1 MSPAFYAP
9 LYAGSLLIGMVA
21 MTEVGRRIGT
31 RRLKQ
36 DPEGAR
42 LGLGAIESAM
52 FALLGLMIAFTFHYA
67 AARLDQRRVLIVEEA
82 NLISTAWARIDLVPE
97 GARPALRQRFRG
109 YLDARLLEYRRY
121 NDRQASRAAFDRA
134 TQLQRE
140 IWALAADA
148 VRDQGAPA
156 PSLLLAAIN
165 PMIDMSVTR
174 TMATRIHPPSI
185 VYVMLATLALTGA
198 LLAGVQMAGSARRSW
213 LHILVFAGIISGTMY
228 VVLDLEYPRYGFI
241 RVDDFDQA
249 LHQVR
254 VEMEG
259 P

>member
-1 MSPAFYAP
+1 MSPSFYAP
-9 LYAGSLLIGMVA
+9 LYAGGLLLGMLV
-21 MTEVGRRIGT
+21 MTEIGRRVGA

-42 LGLGAIESAM
+42 LGLGPIESAM

-67 AARLDQRRVLIVEEA
+67 AARLDERRALIVEEA
-82 NLISTAWARIDLVPE
+82 NLISTAFARIELVPE
-97 GARPALRQRFRG
+97 GARPALRQKFRE
-109 YLDARLLEYRRY
+109 YLDARLLVYEVYH
-121 NDRQASRAAFDRA
+121 DGEKSQAAHDRA
-134 TQLQRE
+134 SQLQRE
-140 IWALAADA
+140 IWALATDA
-148 VRDQGAPA
+148 TRDLVAPA
-156 PSLLLAAIN
+156 PSLLPAAIN

-174 TMATRIHPPSI
+174 TMATRIHPPPI

-228 VVLDLEYPRYGFI
+228 VVLDLEYPRFGFI

-249 LHQVR
+249 LRHVR
-254 VEMEG
+254 AEMEG